1 MALARLKKAVDMIHV
16 NMGFV
21 EIDMSVYASLLQW
34 CVEIKALAEGKR
46 IQVHITKR
54 GYKPD
59 VYLQTK
65 FLILYVKCGLIAD
78 AREMFKKMSE
88 RNVVSWNAIIS
99 GYVQQGNPTEALAV
113 FLQMQMQMQREG
125 QRVDPFT
132 LASVLRACALEDK
145 KAKTKHKIREVHLQI
160 YRNGFE
166 WDVVLLST
174 LIDAYAKSGDMDYAG
189 QVFDKMSQRN
199 VVSWT
204 AMITGYAKCGRLA
217 DALNVFE
224 AMPERDVVSWNAMIE
239 GYAQHR
245 LGEEALMLYTQMQ
258 RVGVKQSA
266 STFLSVLR
274 ACSDLAALEQA
285 SHRHSRHL
293 TECLTETSSH
303 GLQ

>member
-46 IQVHITKR
+46 IQVHMTKT

-65 FLILYVKCGLIAD
+65 LLILYVKCGYIAD
-78 AREMFKKMSE
+78 AREMFEKMSE

-99 GYVQQGNPTEALAV
+99 GYVQLGNPTEALAV
-113 FLQMQMQMQREG
+113 FLQMQVQMQRQG

-145 KAKTKHKIREVHLQI
+145 EVKTKHKHREVHLQI

-174 LIDAYAKSGDMDYAG
+174 LIDAYAKAGDMDYAR

-204 AMITGYAKCGRLA
+204 AMIAGYVKWGRLA
-217 DALNVFE
+217 DALHVFE

-245 LGEEALMLYTQMQ
+245 LGEEALILYTRMQ
-258 RVGVKQSA
+258 RAGVKPSA

-293 TECLTETSSH
+293 TECPTEMSFH